1 MTSYRTAAFL
11 AAAILLPAACT
22 QPDPAAKDIAA
33 CTAMLTGDADIEA
46 DLSEYG
52 SSVEGYCDC
61 YAATLADKGE
71 TTQATVRKV
80 VSTIV
85 GLREDRGLGLEEAA
99 GLIEEEVE
107 GRTEEKTVD
116 ISMAEFEIAGE
127 LVDGVRRDL
136 RDNEGQCSVVAG
148 EAG

>member
-1 MTSYRTAAFL
+1 MTSYYT
-11 AAAILLPAACT
+11 AAILSAAMLVPAACAPSGPGA
-22 QPDPAAKDIAA
+22 QDMAA

-46 DLSEYG
+46 DLTEYG

-61 YAATLADKGE
+61 YVTTLAEKGE

-85 GLREDRGLGLEEAA
+85 SLREDRGLGLEEAA
-99 GLIEEEVE
+99 GLIEEEAE
-107 GRTEEKTVD
+107 GRTQEQTFG
-116 ISMAEFEIAGE
+116 ISEAELEIAGQ

-136 RDNEGQCSVVAG
+136 RDNEGQCSVAVNEEG
-148 EAG
+148 

>member
-1 MTSYRTAAFL
+1 MTFYKTAAFL
-11 AAAILLPAACT
+11 AATVLVSAACT
-22 QPDPAAKDIAA
+22 PSDPTAQDIAA
-33 CTAMLTGDADIEA
+33 CIGMLTGDADIEA
-46 DLSEYG
+46 DLAEYG
-52 SSVEGYCDC
+52 SGVEGYCEC
-61 YAATLADKGE
+61 YAATLAEKGE
-71 TTQATVRKV
+71 ATQATVRKV

-85 GLREDRGLGLEEAA
+85 ELREDRGLGLEEAA

-107 GRTEEKTVD
+107 GRTEERTVD

-148 EAG
+148 EAD

>member
-1 MTSYRTAAFL
+1 MTSYP
-11 AAAILLPAACT
+11 AAACLAVTMIVSAACT
-22 QPDPAAKDIAA
+22 QPDPAAQDVAA
-33 CTAMLTGDADIEA
+33 CTGMLTGDADIEA

-61 YAATLADKGE
+61 YAATLAEKGE

-85 GLREDRGLGLEEAA
+85 SLREDRGLGLEEAA

-107 GRTEEKTVD
+107 GRTEEKTFD
-116 ISMAEFEIAGE
+116 ISLAEFEIAGE
-127 LVDGVRRDL
+127 IVDGVRRDL
-136 RDNEGQCSVVAG
+136 RDNEGKCSVAAG
-148 EAG
+148 EDG